1 MVQQGG
7 SELTLIIFTEEPS
20 MKATLH
26 CLIPKLG
33 LDARNVKVIGF
44 DGVGDMEN
52 ALPRQLRALR
62 ASPEKVLIL
71 RDNDNGNC
79 AARKSRLMQ
88 MAAAA
93 GVAPR
98 TKVRIVCQMLE
109 AWFIGDV
116 DALLASRHFKKSVP
130 RRLERCDPD
139 EQPNPKKEL
148 SKLRDDYREITAA
161 NAVARHL
168 NPEVNRSA
176 SFRNT
181 IRAIRTLAT

>member
-1 MVQQGG
+1 M
-7 SELTLIIFTEEPS
+7 TLIIFTEEPS
-20 MKATLH
+20 MKATLT

-33 LDARNVKVIGF
+33 LDARTVRVIGF

-52 ALPRQLRALR
+52 ELPRQLRALR
-62 ASPEKVLIL
+62 ASAETILIL
-71 RDNDNGNC
+71 RDNDNGIC
-79 AARKSRLMQ
+79 AARKSKLMQ
-88 MAAAA
+88 MAVAA

-109 AWFIGDV
+109 AWFIGDIG
-116 DALLASRHFKKSVP
+116 ALVASRHFRKPVP

-148 SKLRDDYREITAA
+148 SKLRDGYREITAA
-161 NAVARHL
+161 NAIARHL